1 MSGDSSNLPTPS
13 SNMLDQISY
22 EGTPRNNVNSNS
34 IDAKDVR
41 LSNEFE
47 ECEIIEGQD
56 DEMVY

>member
-22 EGTPRNNVNSNS
+22 EGTPRNNVNSKS